1 MSKPSAPPP
10 PGTLSLAIPIGA
22 VLGFF
27 VGAIT
32 GNVVG
37 CVVVG
42 AAIGAFAAT
51 AGYMALS
58 NQEGSL
64 PWTQVVLLLVLGGAV
79 TWTLIAAFSQTGK
92 LIPAIVAA
100 ILYAPT
106 VVWFLMRRAAAPGRP
121 LPPAQAPAPSP
132 ETPLPEA
139 PLREAPL
146 PDAAPLQQTA
156 ARLEAEA
163 GLETTPPPSPAPAAS
178 AAPAVPSGPAGSAA
192 PPRAPRTAA
201 HPAAGPAIQVLDVTA
216 LAITAALLA
225 LVLLDVSGPPRAVLA
240 LFFTILVPGW
250 AVVANWPAM
259 ARRAK
264 IAPAVALSLAVTAGA
279 ATIALWAH
287 WWNPVGL
294 FYLEAAAAMAGIVAG
309 AFRRRA
315 SVRLEGGAGGR

>member
-42 AAIGAFAAT
+42 AAIGAFAAP

-121 LPPAQAPAPSP
+121 LPPAPAPAPSP

-139 PLREAPL
+139 PL

-156 ARLEAEA
+156 GRVEAEA
-163 GLETTPPPSPAPAAS
+163 GLGTAPPVPVP
-178 AAPAVPSGPAGSAA
+178 AAPAVPVGSAA

-287 WWNPVGL
+287 WWNPIGL